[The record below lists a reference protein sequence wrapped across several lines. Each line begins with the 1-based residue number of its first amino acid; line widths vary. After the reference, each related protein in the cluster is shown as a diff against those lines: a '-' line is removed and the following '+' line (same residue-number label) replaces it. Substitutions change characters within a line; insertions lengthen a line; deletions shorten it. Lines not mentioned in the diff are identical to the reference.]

1 MTSATAT
8 AKSSPPPVPALRV
21 VHAPPPV
28 PATYAAPARTHAPAA
43 PAAAIKA
50 PPKGLLAALNQPKK
64 VKEFSKKEL
73 VDLFRGLGSMLRAQ
87 INTADALK
95 YYGHGLPNK
104 PMTEALMRIRDDIN
118 AGMNVHEAFR
128 RTHRFNETIIGL
140 IQAGSDAGQLH
151 QAFQSL
157 AARLKTELF
166 FTKQI
171 KKATIT
177 PGVIIGVLTGAFI
190 VSQVKIVPQV
200 EEMLNGVGSKP
211 DGMTAI
217 SFKVSH
223 FTQAVWPMFL
233 IAVITIAVIIV
244 RSAHV
249 RNLILG
255 FTMSKW
261 RLMRLLIM
269 SLRQMTFIST
279 IRLLHSNGINL
290 AKSIRVSANSVR
302 NTPFYDE
309 LRTAADQYEHSGVPL
324 STAFAKF
331 TSVDAQVTHMLA
343 IGEKSASL
351 DSQLEMLSE
360 MYEEDSQNHMNTF
373 SAAISFIVLLMAVS
387 LIAAVFVGTFLPI
400 FLMGPKMMQ
409 SGI

>member
-1 MTSATAT
+1 MTSATTTPDRNA
-8 AKSSPPPVPALRV
+8 ASSASV
-21 VHAPPPV
+21 
-28 PATYAAPARTHAPAA
+28 
-43 PAAAIKA
+43 KA
-50 PPKGLLAALNQPKK
+50 PSPVAQKGLLGALNKPKK

-95 YYGHGLPNK
+95 YYGQGLPNK
-104 PMTEALMRIRDDIN
+104 TMVDALMHIREDIN
-118 AGMNVHEAFR
+118 SGMNVHEAFR
-128 RTHRFNETIIGL
+128 RTKRFNETIIGL
-140 IQAGSDAGQLH
+140 VQAGSDAGQLH
-151 QAFQSL
+151 HAFQSL
-157 AARLKTELF
+157 ATRLKSELF
-166 FTKQI
+166 FQKQL

-177 PGVIIGVLTGAFI
+177 PGIIICVLSGAFI
-190 VSQVKIVPQV
+190 TSQVRIVPQV
-200 EEMLNGVGSKP
+200 EAMLLGVNAKP

-223 FTQAVWPMFL
+223 FTQAVWMYVVIGVVA
-233 IAVITIAVIIV
+233 IALTIFK
-244 RSAHV
+244 SAHV

-255 FTMSKW
+255 FVMSKW
-261 RLMRLLIM
+261 RLLRLLIM

-279 IRLLHSNGINL
+279 IKLLHSNGINL

-302 NTPFYDE
+302 NTPFYNE
-309 LRTAADQYEHSGVPL
+309 LRMAADKYEHSGVPL
-324 STAFAKF
+324 STAFAKY
-331 TSVDAQVTHMLA
+331 TSVDAQVTHMLS

-351 DSQLEMLSE
+351 DAQLDMLAE
-360 MYEEDSQNHMNTF
+360 MYEEDLQNHMNSF
-373 SAAISFIVLLMAVS
+373 AAAISFIVLIIAVS

>member
-1 MTSATAT
+1 MTTAATTPKALDSVT
-8 AKSSPPPVPALRV
+8 SSQN
-21 VHAPPPV
+21 
-28 PATYAAPARTHAPAA
+28 
-43 PAAAIKA
+43 
-50 PPKGLLAALNQPKK
+50 PKGAVAVKKPKK
-64 VKEFSKKEL
+64 VKEFGKKEL
-73 VDLFRGLGSMLRAQ
+73 VDLFRGLGSMLKAQ

-95 YYGHGLPNK
+95 YYAHGLPNK
-104 PMTEALMRIRDDIN
+104 SIVDALMHIREDLNRGI
-118 AGMNVHEAFR
+118 NVHEAFR
-128 RTHRFNETIIGL
+128 RTGRFNETVIGL
-140 IQAGSDAGQLH
+140 IQAGSDSGQLH
-151 QAFQSL
+151 HAFQSL
-157 AARLKTELF
+157 ASRLKSDLSF
-166 FTKQI
+166 QKQI

-177 PGVIIGVLTGAFI
+177 PCAIICVLTGAFI

-200 EEMLNGVGSKP
+200 EGMLNGVGAKP

-223 FTQAVWPMFL
+223 FTQAVWPVFVGIVVA
-233 IAVITIAVIIV
+233 IAVVIA

-255 FTMSKW
+255 FVMSKW
-261 RLMRLLIM
+261 RLLRLLVM

-302 NTPFYDE
+302 NTPFYNE
-309 LRTAADQYEHSGVPL
+309 LRTAADKYEHSGVPL
-324 STAFAKF
+324 STAFAKY

-351 DSQLEMLSE
+351 DAQLEMLSD
-360 MYEEDSQNHMNTF
+360 MYEEDLQNHMNTF
-373 SAAISFIVLLMAVS
+373 AAVLSFLVLLIAVA
-387 LIAAVFVGTFLPI
+387 LIAAVFIGTFLPI

-409 SGI
+409 AG

>member
-1 MTSATAT
+1 MTSATTTAT
-8 AKSSPPPVPALRV
+8 GKPASQEALAAKNAG
-21 VHAPPPV
+21 
-28 PATYAAPARTHAPAA
+28 
-43 PAAAIKA
+43 
-50 PPKGLLAALNQPKK
+50 PKGLLAALNQPKK
-64 VKEFSKKEL
+64 IKEFSKKEQ

-95 YYGHGLPNK
+95 YYSHGLPNK
-104 PMTEALMRIRDDIN
+104 SIVDALTRIREDIN
-118 AGMNVHEAFR
+118 SGINVHEAFR
-128 RTHRFNETIIGL
+128 RTGRFSETIIGL

-151 QAFQSL
+151 HAFQSL
-157 AARLKTELF
+157 ATRLKSELH
-166 FTKQI
+166 FTKQL

-177 PGVIIGVLTGAFI
+177 PGIIICVLSGAFI

-200 EEMLNGVGSKP
+200 ESMLGGVGAKP

-223 FTQAVWPMFL
+223 FTQSTWHIFVIAAVS
-233 IAVITIAVIIV
+233 IAVIIFK
-244 RSAHV
+244 SHHV
-249 RNLILG
+249 RNVILG
-255 FTMSKW
+255 FVMSKW
-261 RLMRLLIM
+261 RLLRLLIM
-269 SLRQMTFIST
+269 SMRQMTFIST

-302 NTPFYDE
+302 NTPFYEE
-309 LRTAADQYEHSGVPL
+309 LRTAADKYEHSGVPL
-324 STAFAKF
+324 STAFAKY

-351 DSQLEMLSE
+351 DAQLEMLSE
-360 MYEEDSQNHMNTF
+360 MYEEDLQNHMNTF
-373 SAAISFIVLLMAVS
+373 SAAISFIVLIIAVS